1 MPRKG
6 SMGKKKTILSENNLS
21 TVISQNHI
29 RTVYNTRK
37 AVVTVNSI
45 FNKGMPY
52 SDVLRNII
60 LYQGGLEPK
69 GKVRYTMNQQ
79 NVAGASLC
87 DLRRVA

>member
-1 MPRKG
+1 MEI
-6 SMGKKKTILSENNLS
+6 MKTILSENNLS
-21 TVISQNHI
+21 SIISPNHV

-45 FNKGMPY
+45 FNKGTPY
-52 SDVLRNII
+52 SKVLLNII
-60 LYQGGLEPK
+60 LHRHKKDGGLELQ
-69 GKVRYTMNQQ
+69 GDSRYTMNQQ